1 MFPLMLASMAIAA
14 IYFDKKSLITH
25 WVIMDIA
32 SIGGFIFYNSV
43 YSGVEPMFV
52 IKGVAAINIGAF
64 LINYMVGCSRK
75 FIDSAQEATKESEA
89 LLVKVNEQ
97 VGQTEQLMEEQ
108 SSVVAEIAKTAH
120 ALNDSVGI
128 MTGFSSSLTEGARE
142 QERTIADIAVDI
154 GNISVETDRCVAE
167 AEEASAAAI
176 QSTEMLT
183 ESNEEVKRM
192 VSAMEEINESS
203 HKIEGIIKAIED
215 IAFQT
220 NILALNAS
228 VEAARAGEA
237 GKGFAVVAD
246 EVRNLANKS
255 AEAAKDTSEL
265 IQTSIDAVSK
275 GSKLANNIAEKMDE
289 VIESSRKSSEHA
301 KLITGISETQT
312 QYVHAVSGKME
323 DITKV
328 VDQSLKTAEDTADVA
343 QGIYE
348 EITKINSI
356 VEKFN

>member
-1 MFPLMLASMAIAA
+1 
-14 IYFDKKSLITH
+14 
-25 WVIMDIA
+25 
-32 SIGGFIFYNSV
+32 
-43 YSGVEPMFV
+43 
-52 IKGVAAINIGAF
+52 
-64 LINYMVGCSRK
+64 
-75 FIDSAQEATKESEA
+75 
-89 LLVKVNEQ
+89 
-97 VGQTEQLMEEQ
+97 
-108 SSVVAEIAKTAH
+108 
-120 ALNDSVGI
+120 
-128 MTGFSSSLTEGARE
+128 
-142 QERTIADIAVDI
+142 
-154 GNISVETDRCVAE
+154 
-167 AEEASAAAI
+167 
-176 QSTEMLT
+176 MLT

-192 VSAMEEINESS
+192 VAAMEEINESS

-265 IQTSIDAVSK
+265 IQTSIDAVAK
-275 GSKLANNIAEKMDE
+275 GSKLAGNIAEKMDE

-301 KLITGISETQT
+301 QLITGIAENQT
-312 QYVHAVSGKME
+312 QYVHAVSEKM
-323 DITKV
+323 DGITKV
-328 VDQSLKTAEDTADVA
+328 VDQSLKTAEDTASVA
-343 QGIYE
+343 QSIYE